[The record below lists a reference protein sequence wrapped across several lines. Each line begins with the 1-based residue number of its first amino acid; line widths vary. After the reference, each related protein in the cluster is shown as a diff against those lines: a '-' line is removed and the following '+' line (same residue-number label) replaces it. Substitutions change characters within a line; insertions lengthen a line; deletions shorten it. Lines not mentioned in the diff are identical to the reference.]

1 MLAIIII
8 IIINWRILQAVDKFS
23 CSIEKEGNIICAMLF
38 SGTGH
43 NIPEVYLHIQQGSEF
58 CTQRCTMALTGI
70 WHSGQGGIGKRNGKK
85 RERGGK
91 FLASRQGEGEKCR
104 RSVTGLLALARGG
117 LLCFAG
123 PVPSPSFFCPVTSF
137 ISFPSLPPSFL
148 PLNPCIFIFPFR
160 IQERVTSDRGA
171 HNNNLISKAATGW
184 SAKNR
189 FRQISY
195 SSSSSHLY
203 QIRFHSLQF
212 AFPVSPDCGLS
223 KEELSFIIKSHRGRR

>member
-1 MLAIIII
+1 ML
-8 IIINWRILQAVDKFS
+8 NR
-23 CSIEKEGNIICAMLF
+23 EGGEYNMRNALF
-38 SGTGH
+38 RYRSQHTW
-43 NIPEVYLHIQQGSEF
+43 EVYLHIQQGSEF

-148 PLNPCIFIFPFR
+148 PLNPCILSFPLEFR
-160 IQERVTSDRGA
+160 KELHLIEGHTTIIWYQKQQQDDQQRIDFGRF
-171 HNNNLISKAATGW
+171 HILPPPLISIRSDFIHYNLHFPWVQIVVYLK
-184 SAKNR
+184 KN
-189 FRQISY
+189 
-195 SSSSSHLY
+195 
-203 QIRFHSLQF
+203 
-212 AFPVSPDCGLS
+212 
-223 KEELSFIIKSHRGRR
+223 